1 MTSSPNEPARCPFT
15 GRSSAGQSGAA
26 ASPATPSLTRRD
38 ARPRGDAVRPV
49 ERYAPARDLLRS
61 SQTRQAGFLAKTVRS
76 VPGSQHPPVL
86 YMEGDEHTEMRRAT
100 ARYFTPT
107 QVATYQPAMARLA
120 DALIAELTA
129 KGEANLDDLSLKLA
143 VQVAAEVVGLT
154 NSRLPGMSRRIE
166 SFVSSSLDA
175 EPGAQQSTSR
185 AEDLRQAINMASFF
199 ALDVKPAIEARRKA
213 PGDDLISYLLS
224 RDYSDQDILT
234 ECVTYGTAGM
244 ITTREFISVAAWHLL
259 RDPELRAHYV
269 HGTEKERH
277 AVLHEILRLEPVVGA
292 LYRHVEAEL
301 EAGGE
306 ALPQGT
312 IVAIDIGRANLDP
325 EVMGEHPE
333 ELCPMR
339 PLPRGVPAQGL
350 SFGDGHHRCP
360 GAFLAIKETDVFLR
374 RLLIWQDL
382 EVVREPE
389 VRYNELIKGYELRGF
404 RIRLGRRTA
413 RA

>member
-1 MTSSPNEPARCPFT
+1 MTQQPHPSNEPPRCPFT
-15 GRSSAGQSGAA
+15 GQSG
-26 ASPATPSLTRRD
+26 PTPSLTRRD
-38 ARPRGDAVRPV
+38 ARPQGDVVRPV
-49 ERYAPARDLLRS
+49 EAYAPARDLLRS
-61 SQTRQAGFLAKTVRS
+61 TEVRQAGFLAKMVSS

-100 ARYFTPT
+100 AKYFTPT
-107 QVATYQPAMARLA
+107 QVATYQPAIARLA
-120 DALIAELTA
+120 DDLIGELAA
-129 KGEANLDDLSLKLA
+129 KGEANLDDLSLRLA

-154 NSRLPGMSRRIE
+154 SSRLPGMSRRIE
-166 SFVSSSLDA
+166 GFVSEHLNA
-175 EPGAQQSTSR
+175 EPGLVQRPSR
-185 AEDLRQAINMASFF
+185 AEDLRQMANMAAFF
-199 ALDVKPAIEARRKA
+199 TLDVKPAIEARRRE

-259 RDPELRAHYV
+259 RNPVLRASYV

-277 AVLHEILRLEPVVGA
+277 AVLHEILRLEPVVGT
-292 LYRHVEAEL
+292 LYRHAEADVQ
-301 EAGGE
+301 ASGE
-306 ALPQGT
+306 AIPQGT

-325 EVMGEHPE
+325 EIMGENPE
-333 ELCPMR
+333 GLCPMR
-339 PLPRGVPAQGL
+339 PLPRGVQAQGL

-382 EVVREPE
+382 EVVQEPT
-389 VRYNELIKGYELRGF
+389 VKYNELIKGYELRGF
-404 RIRLGRRTA
+404 RVRLGG
-413 RA
+413 RAAKA